1 MSDAVVLTLRARL
14 DQRIDVEGLTPDR
27 CASLTER
34 QIAALPV
41 TVGGQATAV
50 GDLFDV
56 RGDSAAR
63 LEFEGDLSRVDGL
76 GAGMISGELV
86 VHGDAGDNVGLAM
99 SGGIVRI
106 RGNAGHRLGAPT
118 PGASR
123 GMTGGEILVDGNAGD
138 DAAARVRRGLVVIGG
153 SAGASAGRAMIA
165 GTLVVFG
172 NVGDHPGEGNKRGSL
187 IAIGSVRV
195 PSSYRYACTYEP
207 PFVRLLMTHL
217 SRQHGWPVS
226 PRVRDGHYRRYCG
239 DASGPGRGEIL
250 ESIGRDAAPASVAT

>member
-1 MSDAVVLTLRARL
+1 VSDAVVLTLRAPL
-14 DQRIDVEGLTPDR
+14 DQRADVEGLTPDR
-27 CASLTER
+27 CASLTDR
-34 QIAALPV
+34 QIAELPI
-41 TVGGQATAV
+41 TVGGRQAAV

-56 RGDSAAR
+56 RGGSAAR

-86 VHGDAGDNVGLAM
+86 VHGDAGDNVGLTMA
-99 SGGIVRI
+99 GGIVRI
-106 RGNAGHRLGAPT
+106 QGNAGHRLGGPT

-153 SAGASAGRAMIA
+153 STGASAGRAMIA

-172 NVGDHPGEGNKRGSL
+172 NVGDHPAEGNKRGSL
-187 IAIGSVRV
+187 IAAGDIRV
-195 PSSYRYACTYEP
+195 PASYRYACTYEP

-217 SRQHGWPVS
+217 LRRHGLAID
-226 PRVRDGHYRRYCG
+226 PRVRDGHYKRYCG
-239 DASGPGRGEIL
+239 DAGGPGKGEIL
-250 ESIGRDAAPASVAT
+250 VLD